1 TLLSHSLKPSV
12 GEKNVLSDVKKDEL
26 VEPKDTPNK
35 PDIPIVPETPEIPDI
50 PVPPVPPVPTD
61 PVEPKPD
68 VEGLTDR
75 AKEKL
80 KTTTEEAQKINQRLE
95 GVKEKLDTLTRIEEK
110 TNQNTEKA

>member
-1 TLLSHSLKPSV
+1 M
-12 GEKNVLSDVKKDEL
+12 LSDVKKDEL

-80 KTTTEEAQKINQRLE
+80 KTTTEEAQKNQSTLGRC
-95 GVKEKLDTLTRIEEK
+95 KRKIRYLDK
-110 TNQNTEKA
+110 N

>member
-1 TLLSHSLKPSV
+1 MLALADTPTNTLLSHSLKPSV
-12 GEKNVLSDVKKDEL
+12 GEKMCYLMLKDEL

-80 KTTTEEAQKINQRLE
+80 KTTTEEAQKLINAWK
-95 GVKEKLDTLTRIEEK
+95 V
-110 TNQNTEKA
+110 